1 MKSNVFLGL
10 LKSKG
15 KNVDWLSDRM
25 IEEGEQVSRSTIY
38 KKLRGESEFTAPEIK
53 TISKVMDFSND
64 VMLDIFFEELVS

>member
-64 VMLDIFFEELVS
+64 VMLDIFFGELVS

>member
-15 KNVDWLSDRM
+15 KNVDWLSERM

-53 TISKVMDFSND
+53 TISKVMELSND

>member
-1 MKSNVFLGL
+1 MKSNVFLGI

-38 KKLRGESEFTAPEIK
+38 KKLRGVSEFTAPEIK
-53 TISKVMDFSND
+53 TISKVMELSND